1 MTKADIVNEI
11 AKTTGIDKPAVLSV
25 VEQFM
30 TVVKDSLAHGENVYL
45 RGFGSFIV
53 KTRAE
58 KTARNISKNTTLIIP
73 AHNIPAFKP
82 ANSFQEEVAKIITM
96 SASIRKATF
105 DDIDLVAEIYNK
117 IHELEEA
124 GEVSIGWNS
133 KVYPV
138 RETALDALKADTLFV
153 MTINDEVVASAIIN
167 QEQLSAYS
175 SVEWSFPAS
184 DDKVGVLHTLV
195 VDPSFG
201 KQGLGKAFVS
211 YFEKYC
217 KENGYIVV
225 RLDTQVKNTRPF
237 NMYLNLGYKLAG
249 IRNTPFQDLQYNVE
263 LAMFEKKL

>member
-1 MTKADIVNEI
+1 
-11 AKTTGIDKPAVLSV
+11 
-25 VEQFM
+25 
-30 TVVKDSLAHGENVYL
+30 
-45 RGFGSFIV
+45 
-53 KTRAE
+53 
-58 KTARNISKNTTLIIP
+58 
-73 AHNIPAFKP
+73 
-82 ANSFQEEVAKIITM
+82 M
-96 SASIRKATF
+96 SPSIRKATF
-105 DDIDLVAEIYNK
+105 NDIDSVAEIYKK
-117 IHELEEA
+117 IHNLEES

-133 KVYPV
+133 KVYPI

-167 QEQLSAYS
+167 QEQPSAYS

-195 VDPSFG
+195 VDPDLG

-211 YFEKYC
+211 FFEKYC
-217 KENGYIVV
+217 KEQGFKVV

-249 IRNTPFQDLQYNVE
+249 ICDTPFQNLPYNVE